1 MLYVCLQLCLCTTN
15 MLGALGGQ
23 KGLQLWMVMDHHVD
37 SGALTPVFCKNE
49 QLFVCFETGFT
60 VQPWLSSKSEI
71 GLPLPPKCF
80 DNTAQHK

>member
-49 QLFVCFETGFT
+49 QLFVLRQVSLYSPGCP
-60 VQPWLSSKSEI
+60 Q
-71 GLPLPPKCF
+71 
-80 DNTAQHK
+80 NQR